1 MCGKATQALRSDT
14 KGFRFRRTM
23 PCAERTILVGARC
36 TDNSYIPQR
45 SVVRDIA
52 LYLARGSGD
61 QLETREVRWK
71 MAVDWVFAAEVGA
84 AGMALTFIALSCLAV
99 ALWLAEL
106 ALRRIG
112 TRKDMTEEKKEV
124 S

>member
-1 MCGKATQALRSDT
+1 
-14 KGFRFRRTM
+14 
-23 PCAERTILVGARC
+23 
-36 TDNSYIPQR
+36 
-45 SVVRDIA
+45 
-52 LYLARGSGD
+52 
-61 QLETREVRWK
+61 